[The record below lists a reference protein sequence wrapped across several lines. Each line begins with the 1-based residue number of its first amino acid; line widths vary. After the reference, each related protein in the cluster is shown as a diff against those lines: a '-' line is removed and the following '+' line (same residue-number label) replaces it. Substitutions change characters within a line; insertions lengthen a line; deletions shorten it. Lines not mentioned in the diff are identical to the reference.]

1 MKEIR
6 KKDLPGISGGQV
18 GTTHVIDPTPIAP
31 LPATVTYP
39 QAPGAPIGPTDPY
52 DPLGDGKPYKQV

>member
-18 GTTHVIDPTPIAP
+18 TSTHVIDPVAQVPG
-31 LPATVTYP
+31 YP

-52 DPLGDGKPYKQV
+52 DPVVEPTQYKQL

>member
-31 LPATVTYP
+31 AYP
-39 QAPGAPIGPTDPY
+39 PAPGSPIAPTDPY
-52 DPLGDGKPYKQV
+52 DPLGDGKPVKQV